1 MVTID
6 GIQFDRARYD
16 RDADVLYLAAGDPAR
31 ARDFDGTP
39 EGHHVWYDERGRLI
53 GVTFV
58 GAADLLRREG
68 RLSFTEPLGAVSHSV
83 EAGTLAGVLA
93 A

>member
-1 MVTID
+1 MIEID
-6 GIQFDRARYD
+6 GIEFDRARYD
-16 RDADVLYLAAGDPAR
+16 RDADVLYLAAGNPAR

-39 EGHHVWYDERGRLI
+39 EGHHVRYDEHGRLI

-68 RLSFTEPLGAVSHSV
+68 RLSFTEPLGIGRHSV
-83 EAGTLAGVLA
+83 EPRALAGLLDS
-93 A
+93 